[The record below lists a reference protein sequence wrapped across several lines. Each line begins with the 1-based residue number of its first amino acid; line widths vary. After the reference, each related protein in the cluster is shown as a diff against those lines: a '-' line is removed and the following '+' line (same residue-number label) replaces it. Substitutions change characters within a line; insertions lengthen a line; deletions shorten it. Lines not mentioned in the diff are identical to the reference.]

1 MGCRG
6 STHPAGSKGVEITA
20 RSGDGVVISYGK
32 PMLPEDFSYTS
43 DEMCNIQMCLMGKAM
58 VVARRE
64 RPDLYFRVPAPSS
77 LLTLDCCPKRVNVT
91 LDAVGVITDVGFG

>member
-1 MGCRG
+1 M
-6 STHPAGSKGVEITA
+6 
-20 RSGDGVVISYGK
+20 
-32 PMLPEDFSYTS
+32 PEDFSYTS

-64 RPDLYFRVPAPSS
+64 RADLYFRVTAPYS

-91 LDAVGVITDVGFG
+91 LDAVRDITDVGVG